1 LAIGEATIVLKTK
14 SIELSGLKETLN
26 ARKRSTGLFSIG
38 EKNVSPKAEKL
49 CDIGVQT
56 AQGVNRRAIGL
67 IPMPMSK
74 DNHGILVSESIRYTN
89 LLLSIESRQSSCCL
103 RIVSSSRKTRSAILM
118 YRGRVIGCIYG
129 QKGRDFQLFGIEAY
143 QQAVIDLAQPRT
155 LIDAYVLDEELIL
168 AAAALFHGTTTVVQ
182 ANLPAEKIYRDSVND
197 LVAKRAVGCVVINN
211 EEGLAKC
218 VTYLFAGKIVGV
230 YSFAK
235 GWLAPIMESGAG
247 HVKSSP
253 QDEIMVSTLSAANE
267 QEALDTTFSLT
278 GLTDGTRIT
287 RPISCEID
295 QVGQVQSQS

>member
-1 LAIGEATIVLKTK
+1 VLKTK
-14 SIELSGLKETLN
+14 TVELSGLKETLN
-26 ARKRSTGLFSIG
+26 ARKKTTGMFSFG

-56 AQGVNRRAIGL
+56 AEGINRRATGL
-67 IPMPMSK
+67 MPMPMSK
-74 DNHGILVSESIRYTN
+74 ENHEILVSGSIKYTN

-103 RIVSSSRKTRSAILM
+103 RIVSSSRKTRSAILI

-129 QKGRDFQLFGIEAY
+129 QKGRDFQLFGLEAY

-155 LIDAYVLDEELIL
+155 LIDAYVLNEELVL
-168 AAAALFHGTTTVVQ
+168 AAAALFQGTTTVVQ

-197 LVAKRAVGCVVINN
+197 LLAKRAVGCVVINN
-211 EEGLAKC
+211 AEGLAKC

-235 GWLAPIMESGAG
+235 GWLVPIIESGAG
-247 HVKSSP
+247 HAKFSP

-267 QEALDTTFSLT
+267 QEALNTTFSLT

-287 RPISCEID
+287 RPISCE
-295 QVGQVQSQS
+295 VALANS